1 MDERRRAR
9 DAAHLAIQLYPGP
22 VGEVLAAE
30 LRSWDGFG
38 YLIGAEHALIT
49 RLVEHIE
56 QLHGSATGTNVAS
69 RTTPVTVMEAA

>member
-1 MDERRRAR
+1 MTAYMDSRRRLR
-9 DAAHLAIQLYPGP
+9 DAAHLALELYPGP

-38 YLIGAEHALIT
+38 YLLGASTALIT

-56 QLHGSATGTNVAS
+56 EMDRL
-69 RTTPVTVMEAA
+69 RTAPARVVEAA